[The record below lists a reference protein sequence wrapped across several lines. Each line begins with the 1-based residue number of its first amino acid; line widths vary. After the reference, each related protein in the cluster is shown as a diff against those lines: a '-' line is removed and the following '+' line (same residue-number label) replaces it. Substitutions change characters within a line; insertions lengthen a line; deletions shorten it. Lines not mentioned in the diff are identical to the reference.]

1 MAVALPLDTIEFPM
15 HPSPQLIYH
24 YPIIPFHAYHAHR
37 RYIHG
42 AAMVVFGGAM
52 ATARLHVH
60 EVECHI
66 LGSNEAVAI
75 LRPDY
80 GAFFCLYL
88 CSFVDQFLWYVMLH
102 NCKEIKLID
111 PVQLALIFSCYI
123 IRGPNVV
130 KCAKLFHTD
139 RDGLLVELLFLCQE

>member
-24 YPIIPFHAYHAHR
+24 YPIIPFHAYDAHR
-37 RYIHG
+37 RYIRG
-42 AAMVVFGGAM
+42 AASCVWRSNGYSSATCTWGWMPYPGLQWGCGNIKTWLWGIFLSVFVF
-52 ATARLHVH
+52 L
-60 EVECHI
+60 
-66 LGSNEAVAI
+66 
-75 LRPDY
+75 
-80 GAFFCLYL
+80 
-88 CSFVDQFLWYVMLH
+88 VDQFLWYVMLR